1 MSKKAF
7 TLIEILLVI
16 GIIVILAG
24 AIIVAINPGRQ
35 LARTRDTQRINAL
48 NQYLSAITQNETEYG
63 RFTCSTTNPV
73 NTLPDEEATI
83 SATTSGLVN
92 EYANLSCLVGP
103 QFAGGLPEDPLDQ
116 DPTGTGY
123 TLQYDSSTRRITVC
137 APLMEINPNKC
148 LTR

>member
-63 RFTCSTTNPV
+63 RFTCASAND
-73 NTLPDEEATI
+73 TLPENMATI
-83 SATTSGLVN
+83 STSTNDNGYV
-92 EYANLSCLVGP
+92 NLSCLIGP
-103 QFAGGLPEDPLDQ
+103 QFAGDLPSDPLDN

-123 TLQYDSSTRRITVC
+123 TVQYNSSTRRITVC
-137 APLMEINPNKC
+137 APLMEINPNNC